1 MSARPVYNAD
11 DDEAQKRPFYIAG
24 LRPIQV
30 AALDMDAYKEGERG
44 STGTSGSICSCARSA
59 SSHSVRPAREAAR
72 DGAARSA
79 GRAEL
84 QLDRARP
91 WGTGKSYVYRETS
104 PNAILIS
111 GGKITVPQLFVHL
124 GTGRVGLVGTWD
136 VVAFDEVAA
145 LELSD
150 TTVVQIL
157 KDYMESGSFA
167 RGREEIPPKACVF
180 IGNTTKPAQELVREA
195 HPSPICREPWS
206 TRPSWIGCTSICRAG
221 RRRSWRSGSS
231 RITMGSSP
239 TTSQR
244 RSENLGSRASRALD
258 EDFALGAHLSARD
271 EKAVRKTVSGLLK
284 LLHPHGEWTHGEL
297 REYSNS
303 RSRGAAS
310 RSSSRSSL
318 RTITPRP
325 RSRTSSATPSERSG
339 SRSRSSRRRQTSS
352 KQSSKLRSP
361 SQLSQNRHRPR

>member
-1 MSARPVYNAD
+1 MSARLVYNAD
-11 DDEAQKRPFYIAG
+11 DDEAQKRLFYIAASDPHPG
-24 LRPIQV
+24 GR
-30 AALDMDAYKEGERG
+30 LDMDAYKEGRAR

-59 SSHSVRPAREAAR
+59 SSRSVRPTGKLLAMER
-72 DGAARSA
+72 ARSA

-167 RGREEIPPKACVF
+167 RGGRRFLPKRRVF

-195 HPSPICREPWS
+195 HL
-206 TRPSWIGCTSICRAG
+206 
-221 RRRSWRSGSS
+221 RRSAESHGRPGL
-231 RITMGSSP
+231 
-239 TTSQR
+239 
-244 RSENLGSRASRALD
+244 LGSAAL
-258 EDFALGAHLSARD
+258 LSAGLGD
-271 EKAVRKTVSGLLK
+271 AEVGEAALHESLWVR
-284 LLHPHGEWTHGEL
+284 L
-297 REYSNS
+297 RLP
-303 RSRGAAS
+303 RRGGP
-310 RSSSRSSL
+310 
-318 RTITPRP
+318 RT
-325 RSRTSSATPSERSG
+325 
-339 SRSRSSRRRQTSS
+339 
-352 KQSSKLRSP
+352 
-361 SQLSQNRHRPR
+361 